1 MPSAIY
7 TIEYSDVHGYAFKTI
22 NLGTFTYAS
31 EQQIIAEYDFH
42 CKQHDDRN
50 IKLYKDDEL
59 LKAHYI

>member
-7 TIEYSDVHGYAFKTI
+7 TIEYSDVHGYVFKTI
-22 NLGTFTYAS
+22 NLGTFTYIS
-31 EQQIIAEYDFH
+31 EQQLIDEYDLH
-42 CKQHDDRN
+42 CKKFDDRN